1 MSYYLLPHISNTLD
15 CSDIQ
20 LELDNKLSNNIC
32 KTTHRYLSSLKKEI
46 ESHTDK
52 WDIYKKFTNTY
63 EYIHTQIPSLK
74 HSISKYKPVSRAY
87 FKFVEIANI
96 FDIIPDNRFAIST
109 FHLCEGPGGF
119 IEAICHLHNNNND
132 KFYGMTLIGND
143 ENIKLYTYLLIK
155 EDSHSLY
162 GFFKKSERS
171 LFKLLISVS
180 GVGASTARMMLSSL
194 SPSEIISAIMSEN
207 VQVVQSIKGIG
218 LKTAQRI
225 ILELK
230 DKVLSLNEVGDES
243 LTLNKQSEE
252 ASSALE
258 VLGYSRK
265 QTSKL
270 LSKIIS
276 ENPGINVESI
286 IKKALNKL

>member
-1 MSYYLLPHISNTLD
+1 MITQIKGRLIEKSPTELVVDCNGIGYSVNISL
-15 CSDIQ
+15 
-20 LELDNKLSNNIC
+20 
-32 KTTHRYLSSLKKEI
+32 
-46 ESHTDK
+46 
-52 WDIYKKFTNTY
+52 NTY
-63 EYIHTQIPSLK
+63 SQ
-74 HSISKYKPVSRAY
+74 
-87 FKFVEIANI
+87 
-96 FDIIPDNRFAIST
+96 
-109 FHLCEGPGGF
+109 
-119 IEAICHLHNNNND
+119 
-132 KFYGMTLIGND
+132 IGND

-207 VQVVQSIKGIG
+207 IQVVQSIKGIG

-230 DKVLSLNEVGDES
+230 DKVISLDEAGDDS

>member
-1 MSYYLLPHISNTLD
+1 MITQIKGRLIEKSPTELVVDCNGIGYSVNISL
-15 CSDIQ
+15 
-20 LELDNKLSNNIC
+20 
-32 KTTHRYLSSLKKEI
+32 
-46 ESHTDK
+46 
-52 WDIYKKFTNTY
+52 NTY
-63 EYIHTQIPSLK
+63 SQ
-74 HSISKYKPVSRAY
+74 
-87 FKFVEIANI
+87 
-96 FDIIPDNRFAIST
+96 
-109 FHLCEGPGGF
+109 
-119 IEAICHLHNNNND
+119 
-132 KFYGMTLIGND
+132 IGND

-230 DKVLSLNEVGDES
+230 DKVLSLEEAGDES
-243 LTLNKQSEE
+243 LTLNNQSEE

>member
-1 MSYYLLPHISNTLD
+1 MITQIKGRLIEKSPTELVVDCNGIGYTVNISL
-15 CSDIQ
+15 
-20 LELDNKLSNNIC
+20 
-32 KTTHRYLSSLKKEI
+32 
-46 ESHTDK
+46 
-52 WDIYKKFTNTY
+52 NTY
-63 EYIHTQIPSLK
+63 SQIGS
-74 HSISKYKPVSRAY
+74 
-87 FKFVEIANI
+87 
-96 FDIIPDNRFAIST
+96 
-109 FHLCEGPGGF
+109 
-119 IEAICHLHNNNND
+119 
-132 KFYGMTLIGND
+132 D

-207 VQVVQSIKGIG
+207 VQVIQSIKGIG

-230 DKVLSLNEVGDES
+230 DKVISLDEAGDDS

>member
-1 MSYYLLPHISNTLD
+1 MI
-15 CSDIQ
+15 
-20 LELDNKLSNNIC
+20 
-32 KTTHRYLSSLKKEI
+32 
-46 ESHTDK
+46 
-52 WDIYKKFTNTY
+52 
-63 EYIHTQIPSLK
+63 TQIKGRLIEKSPTELVVDCNGIGYSVNISL
-74 HSISKYKPVSRAY
+74 
-87 FKFVEIANI
+87 N
-96 FDIIPDNRFAIST
+96 T
-109 FHLCEGPGGF
+109 FSQ
-119 IEAICHLHNNNND
+119 
-132 KFYGMTLIGND
+132 IGND
-143 ENIKLYTYLLIK
+143 ENIQLYTYLLIK

-194 SPSEIISAIMSEN
+194 SPSEIISAIISEN
-207 VQVVQSIKGIG
+207 IQVVQSIKGIG

-230 DKVLSLNEVGDES
+230 DKVLSLDEAGDDS

-258 VLGYSRK
+258 VLGYSKK
-265 QTSKL
+265 QTTKL

>member
-1 MSYYLLPHISNTLD
+1 MITQIKGRLIEKSPTELVVDCNGIGYTVNISL
-15 CSDIQ
+15 
-20 LELDNKLSNNIC
+20 
-32 KTTHRYLSSLKKEI
+32 
-46 ESHTDK
+46 
-52 WDIYKKFTNTY
+52 NTY
-63 EYIHTQIPSLK
+63 SQIGS
-74 HSISKYKPVSRAY
+74 
-87 FKFVEIANI
+87 
-96 FDIIPDNRFAIST
+96 
-109 FHLCEGPGGF
+109 
-119 IEAICHLHNNNND
+119 
-132 KFYGMTLIGND
+132 D

-230 DKVLSLNEVGDES
+230 DKVLSLDEAGDDS

-258 VLGYSRK
+258 VLGYSKK

>member
-1 MSYYLLPHISNTLD
+1 MITQIKGRLIEKSPTELVVDCNGIGYSINISL
-15 CSDIQ
+15 
-20 LELDNKLSNNIC
+20 
-32 KTTHRYLSSLKKEI
+32 
-46 ESHTDK
+46 
-52 WDIYKKFTNTY
+52 NTY
-63 EYIHTQIPSLK
+63 SQIG
-74 HSISKYKPVSRAY
+74 
-87 FKFVEIANI
+87 
-96 FDIIPDNRFAIST
+96 D
-109 FHLCEGPGGF
+109 
-119 IEAICHLHNNNND
+119 
-132 KFYGMTLIGND
+132 D

-207 VQVVQSIKGIG
+207 VRVVQSIKGIG

-230 DKVLSLNEVGDES
+230 DKVLSLDEVGDES

>member
-1 MSYYLLPHISNTLD
+1 MITQIKGRLIEKSPTELVVDCNGIGYSINISL
-15 CSDIQ
+15 
-20 LELDNKLSNNIC
+20 
-32 KTTHRYLSSLKKEI
+32 
-46 ESHTDK
+46 
-52 WDIYKKFTNTY
+52 NTY
-63 EYIHTQIPSLK
+63 SQIG
-74 HSISKYKPVSRAY
+74 
-87 FKFVEIANI
+87 
-96 FDIIPDNRFAIST
+96 D
-109 FHLCEGPGGF
+109 
-119 IEAICHLHNNNND
+119 
-132 KFYGMTLIGND
+132 D

-230 DKVLSLNEVGDES
+230 DKVLSLDEAGDES
-243 LTLNKQSEE
+243 LKLNKQSEE

>member
-1 MSYYLLPHISNTLD
+1 MITQIKGRLIEKSPTEIVVDCNGIGYSVNISL
-15 CSDIQ
+15 
-20 LELDNKLSNNIC
+20 
-32 KTTHRYLSSLKKEI
+32 
-46 ESHTDK
+46 
-52 WDIYKKFTNTY
+52 NTY
-63 EYIHTQIPSLK
+63 SQ
-74 HSISKYKPVSRAY
+74 
-87 FKFVEIANI
+87 
-96 FDIIPDNRFAIST
+96 
-109 FHLCEGPGGF
+109 
-119 IEAICHLHNNNND
+119 
-132 KFYGMTLIGND
+132 IGND

-230 DKVLSLNEVGDES
+230 DKVLSLDEVGDES

>member
-1 MSYYLLPHISNTLD
+1 MITQIKGRLIEKSPTELVVDCNGIGYSLNISL
-15 CSDIQ
+15 
-20 LELDNKLSNNIC
+20 
-32 KTTHRYLSSLKKEI
+32 
-46 ESHTDK
+46 
-52 WDIYKKFTNTY
+52 NTY
-63 EYIHTQIPSLK
+63 SQ
-74 HSISKYKPVSRAY
+74 
-87 FKFVEIANI
+87 
-96 FDIIPDNRFAIST
+96 
-109 FHLCEGPGGF
+109 
-119 IEAICHLHNNNND
+119 
-132 KFYGMTLIGND
+132 IGND

-155 EDSHSLY
+155 EDSHSIY

-207 VQVVQSIKGIG
+207 VQVIQSIKGIG

-230 DKVLSLNEVGDES
+230 DKVLSLDEVGDES